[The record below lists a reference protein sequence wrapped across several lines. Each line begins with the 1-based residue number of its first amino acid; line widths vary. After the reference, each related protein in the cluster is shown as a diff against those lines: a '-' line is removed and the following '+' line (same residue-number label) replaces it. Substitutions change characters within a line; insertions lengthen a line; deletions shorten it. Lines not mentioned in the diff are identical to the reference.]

1 MDPLMM
7 EESDYVKSLR
17 IPTGD
22 ARDGMLGASR
32 VGCTC
37 CICLVQRNAI
47 IMANV
52 GDSRVVLS
60 QNGLAVPLSVDHKPN
75 LPIERERIMR
85 AGGTVEQQEFQGYTI
100 HRVNG
105 NLNLSRSIGDLDYK
119 RNTRLT
125 AAEQVI
131 TSSPDLVE
139 KAREKNDEFLL
150 IASDGIWDRISNQDV
165 WKNVCFLAA
174 SLLVKSIRKRLGFLK
189 EGQSIQ

>member
-1 MDPLMM
+1 MIQWNVSQGSCCEFCSFLGAFLFIISGMDPLMM

-17 IPTGD
+17 ILTGD
-22 ARDGMLGASR
+22 ARDSMVGASR

-37 CICLVQRNAI
+37 CMCLVQRHSI

-52 GDSRVVLS
+52 GDSRVVLC

-85 AGGTVEQQEFQGYTI
+85 AGGTVEQQEFHGHTI

-119 RNTRLT
+119 RNPRLT

-139 KAREKNDEFLL
+139 KPREKNDEFLL
-150 IASDGIWDRISNQDV
+150 IASDGIWDRISNQV
-165 WKNVCFLAA
+165 WW
-174 SLLVKSIRKRLGFLK
+174 
-189 EGQSIQ
+189 